1 MLTNKKTK
9 LNLAI
14 VLMAAVVV
22 LAMVFPSPAVAKKGG
37 GGGKPGGGGGGPVDT
52 GTIYYASG
60 GPWSMNPDGS
70 GKTPLPVGGVPS
82 MTRHP
87 DGGDRW
93 LLQVNEMDGF
103 YPVAT
108 SPPEYW
114 WQISGLDDLEAVGFA
129 GDPNANLA
137 WGTIIYYIEID
148 GEGDPCNP
156 DTDPDTFSWYANS
169 SLLWGG
175 DTSAVRGVGITGAE
189 QLLELPPIDGSTG
202 SLRIKFESTT
212 GHKTGDWW
220 GVYANKTQ
228 RCELFAVREDGQIE
242 VQLTED
248 PDVQPF
254 NRPEAHWATDYG
266 VVDGKVSYRALRWE
280 GEVVVEQG
288 LFIVEIAWIDGM
300 PSAINP
306 VDGNPTSVPVQPT
319 LLPVSGSYG
328 YDWSPEGTWIV
339 YTATGPEIWVADAYA
354 GGSGEW
360 LCDGYGPRW
369 SPVLED
375 DSTLIAFAI
384 GSWGNTQI
392 RTINP
397 NGASPPTPVVA
408 MGKNR
413 TIKGDS
419 IYWSPMGTHLVYTRI
434 QSNNNSYNVYR
445 VGADGSDPT
454 NLTNDLKENA
464 FSIGWRD

>member
-1 MLTNKKTK
+1 
-9 LNLAI
+9 
-14 VLMAAVVV
+14 
-22 LAMVFPSPAVAKKGG
+22 
-37 GGGKPGGGGGGPVDT
+37 
-52 GTIYYASG
+52 
-60 GPWSMNPDGS
+60 
-70 GKTPLPVGGVPS
+70 
-82 MTRHP
+82 
-87 DGGDRW
+87 
-93 LLQVNEMDGF
+93 
-103 YPVAT
+103 
-108 SPPEYW
+108 
-114 WQISGLDDLEAVGFA
+114 
-129 GDPNANLA
+129 
-137 WGTIIYYIEID
+137 
-148 GEGDPCNP
+148 
-156 DTDPDTFSWYANS
+156 
-169 SLLWGG
+169 
-175 DTSAVRGVGITGAE
+175 
-189 QLLELPPIDGSTG
+189 
-202 SLRIKFESTT
+202 
-212 GHKTGDWW
+212 
-220 GVYANKTQ
+220 
-228 RCELFAVREDGQIE
+228 
-242 VQLTED
+242 
-248 PDVQPF
+248 
-254 NRPEAHWATDYG
+254 
-266 VVDGKVSYRALRWE
+266 
-280 GEVVVEQG
+280 
-288 LFIVEIAWIDGM
+288 
-300 PSAINP
+300 
-306 VDGNPTSVPVQPT
+306 

-384 GSWGNTQI
+384 GSWGNTEI